1 MIVET
6 TTMSIDRYNSSRK
19 DKLSKVFDLNKIKGG
34 ITIRN
39 RKQGDKIKLASG
51 SKKLKDL
58 FIDLKIPRE
67 DRCKVPVMVD
77 TEGVIFV
84 GDYKSSENY
93 KVDSQTKEVLKVT
106 FKKL

>member
-6 TTMSIDRYNSSRK
+6 TTMSIDRYNSSSK
-19 DKLSKVFDLNKIKGG
+19 DKLSKVFDFNKIKGG

-67 DRCKVPVMVD
+67 DRCKIRSLSRV
-77 TEGVIFV
+77 E
-84 GDYKSSENY
+84 
-93 KVDSQTKEVLKVT
+93 
-106 FKKL
+106 